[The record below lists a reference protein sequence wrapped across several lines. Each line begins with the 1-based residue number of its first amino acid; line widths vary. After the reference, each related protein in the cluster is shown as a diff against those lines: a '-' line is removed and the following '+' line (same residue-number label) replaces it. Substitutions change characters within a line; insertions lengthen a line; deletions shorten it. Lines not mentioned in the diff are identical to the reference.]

1 MNVVKAVNKSGTEI
15 PVVWKTKHDVA
26 LRLMGTVGCRLL
38 DQLIEETKKVAVK
51 DKWELNKIEV
61 DYYDDPE
68 VDWEYMMVV
77 LDFGCPEAEAG
88 PLFWDGFLK
97 NNELANK
104 GYLGVVRGSEAH
116 ARVSEELRRLIDGW
130 QKD

>member
-1 MNVVKAVNKSGTEI
+1 MDVVKAMNKLETEI

-51 DKWELNKIEV
+51 NKWKLNKIEV

-77 LDFGCPEAEAG
+77 LDFGCPRAQAE

-97 NNELANK
+97 NVVGSIDKELVDVA
-104 GYLGVVRGSEAH
+104 
-116 ARVSEELRRLIDGW
+116 
-130 QKD
+130 KDIFLTKIHYDFYSDP

>member
-1 MNVVKAVNKSGTEI
+1 MDVVKAMNKLETEI
-15 PVVWKTKHDVA
+15 PVVWKTKPDVA

-38 DQLIEETKKVAVK
+38 DQLIEETKKMAVK
-51 DKWELNKIEV
+51 DKWDLNKIEV

-77 LDFGCPEAEAG
+77 LDFDCPRAQAE

-97 NNELANK
+97 NVVGSIDKELVDVA
-104 GYLGVVRGSEAH
+104 
-116 ARVSEELRRLIDGW
+116 
-130 QKD
+130 KDIFLTKIHYGFYSGP

>member
-1 MNVVKAVNKSGTEI
+1 MDVVKAMNKLETEI

-51 DKWELNKIEV
+51 NKWKLNKIEV

-68 VDWEYMMVV
+68 VDWEYMMMV
-77 LDFGCPEAEAG
+77 LDFGCPRTQAH
-88 PLFWDGFLK
+88 
-97 NNELANK
+97 ELWLSHLELVK
-104 GYLGVVRGSEAH
+104 SMEDRLSGV
-116 ARVSEELRRLIDGW
+116 AREIMLTKIHYDFESDP
-130 QKD
+130 

>member
-1 MNVVKAVNKSGTEI
+1 MDVVKAMNKLETEI

-51 DKWELNKIEV
+51 NKWKLNKIEV

-68 VDWEYMMVV
+68 VDWEYMMMV

-97 NNELANK
+97 NVVGSIDNELVDVA
-104 GYLGVVRGSEAH
+104 
-116 ARVSEELRRLIDGW
+116 
-130 QKD
+130 KDIFLTKIHYDFDSDP